1 MKVLFLTPRFPYPPI
16 KGDQAIPYYRL
27 KELGGR
33 HEITLLTF
41 YEKDSDLAG
50 LEHLRPFCREIHAVK
65 LPRWLSVANMLFLG
79 AFSSVPFQVLYFRSP
94 AFARKLEEVLAAG
107 KFEVAHVFMLRLLP
121 YLAKVSA
128 PKLLELVDSMAL
140 NMRRRASTEGPLTR
154 WLFAEEA
161 RRVDAYE
168 PAAARSAQR
177 LVVVSRKDREYIPG
191 DNVSVIPLGVD
202 TELFRPAPARQP
214 RPVIIFTGNM
224 GYAPNVTAALW
235 FAERCLPLI
244 QSEIPGAELVIAG
257 ARPAPAVLALG
268 KRPGVKVTGPVDS
281 MPGALAGAA
290 VAVAPMQSGSG
301 MQFKILEAMACGLPV
316 VATNLGVGD
325 IQAVPGEQLLVAD
338 AAGEFAAAVVS
349 LLRSP
354 EAADA
359 LGKAARVF
367 IEQNHS
373 WTGAAAA
380 VEQLYG
386 RLNSRISQ

>member
-1 MKVLFLTPRFPYPPI
+1 MNILFLTPRFPYPPL

-33 HEITLLTF
+33 HEITLLTL

-50 LEHLRPFCREIHAVK
+50 LDHLRSFCREIHAVK

-79 AFSSVPFQVLYFRSP
+79 AFSRLPFQVLYFRSP
-94 AFARKLEEVLAAG
+94 AFARKLDEVLAGG
-107 KFEVAHVFMLRLLP
+107 KFDVAHAFMLRMMP
-121 YLAKVSA
+121 YLEKIAA

-154 WLFAEEA
+154 WLFAEES
-161 RRVDAYE
+161 RRVGVYE
-168 PAAARSAQR
+168 PAAAKTAQR
-177 LVVVSRKDREYIPG
+177 LVVVSRKDKDFIPG
-191 DNVSVIPLGVD
+191 ANVSVIPLGVD
-202 TELFRPAPARQP
+202 TALFRPAEPRQN
-214 RPVIIFTGNM
+214 RPVMIFTGNM
-224 GYAPNVTAALW
+224 GYAPNVTAVLW

-244 QSEIPGAELVIAG
+244 QREMPGAELVIAG

-268 KRPGVKVTGPVDS
+268 KRPGIKVTGPVAS
-281 MPGALAGAA
+281 MPEVLAGAA

-325 IQAVPGEQLLVAD
+325 IQAVPGEHLLVAD
-338 AAGEFAAAVVS
+338 AAGEFAAAVLR

-354 EAADA
+354 ETAGTM
-359 LGKAARVF
+359 GKAARAF

-373 WTGAAAA
+373 WVGAAAA